1 MKILTLRDN
10 QRRYQPLGDIWEDI
24 GSSLPVVGSAISL
37 LSNLFGG
44 DNPGGYVNGR
54 FLPGDIKNRLQ
65 FFAQRLTQY
74 GLSVSDIDQATVDS
88 FIYQPDGWQGNID
101 RYVLEV
107 YQDKKANPEK
117 YKKTIA
123 NLFSPGTG
131 AGGSSL
137 LGGMNIT
144 TILIIGAAV
153 YFGAQMLG
161 SKKRGRR

>member
-10 QRRYQPLGDIWEDI
+10 TKRYQPLGDVWTDI

-44 DNPGGYVNGR
+44 DNAGGYVNGR
-54 FLPGDIKNRLQ
+54 FVPGDINNRLQ

-88 FIYQPDGWQGNID
+88 FIYQPSGWQGNID

-107 YQDKKANPEK
+107 YQDKTANPGK

-123 NLFSPGTG
+123 NIFNGTG
-131 AGGSSL
+131 AGVTSS

-144 TILIIGAAV
+144 TILLVGAAV